1 MKRLFLLL
9 VVCCTAVQCEKFEIP
24 EIEIDQAITRSDMNG
39 YYQNVTT
46 KYIKYEN
53 SKAVGF
59 ELAPPSQPWPI
70 DRVGYFALEEDNVY
84 YYLVTSY
91 TPPVYDVVQAFVS
104 NPYPS
109 PVDLN
114 AGKMATGAE
123 NYKSDIHKL
132 TRDTIILVEPISE
145 AMKRCNSNKDYTR
158 SYEVYVRITPDRELI
173 KTFYSAAP
181 MNQYQSFW
189 NGYFKDK
196 Q

>member
-9 VVCCTAVQCEKFEIP
+9 VICCTTVQCEDFEIP

-39 YYQNVTT
+39 YYQNVTI
-46 KYIKYEN
+46 KYIKYED

-59 ELAPPSQPWPI
+59 ESATPSLPWPI
-70 DRVGYFALEEDNVY
+70 DQVSYFALVEDEVY

-91 TPPVYDVVQAFVS
+91 TPPTKDVVEAFMS
-104 NPYPS
+104 DPYPS

-123 NYKSDIHKL
+123 SYKSDIHKL
-132 TRDTIILVEPISE
+132 THDTIILVEPISE
-145 AMKRCNSNKDYTR
+145 AMKRCGSNKNYTR
-158 SYEVYVRITPDRELI
+158 SYEVYARITPDRELI
-173 KTFYSAAP
+173 KTLGVAYP
-181 MNQYQSFW
+181 MSYYQSFW
-189 NGYFKDK
+189 DGYFKDK